1 MNFDHK
7 AAHCSGS
14 GFLQDSVHATS
25 LQMLKDGAQGPGKGE
40 QILVLS
46 YSWGECLHQDIGEA
60 VCFKKIFFN

>member
-25 LQMLKDGAQGPGKGE
+25 LQILKDGTRGPGKGE
-40 QILVLS
+40 QTLVLS
-46 YSWGECLHQDIGEA
+46 YSWGECLHQDTGEA
-60 VCFKKIFFN
+60 VFALKFLF